1 MSFIAEKLKTIHQR
15 QEQVA
20 GEEEDR
26 SSSPRTVTRFRFDV
40 DRVMQQVRSKIF
52 GQDEAVGRLEEMLRV
67 VWSDISEPSRP
78 LYVALFLGPTGVGKT
93 ETVRALA
100 EAIHGSAEAF
110 CRIDMNTLAQE
121 HYAAALTGAPPGYV
135 GSKEGMSL
143 FDMQRIEGSYGKPGI
158 VLFDELEKANDQV
171 IYSLLGVLDN
181 GMMVLSSGEKTI
193 NFRNSIIFMT
203 SNLGAQDITEFAD
216 GSLKAFW
223 KKLGWYAQPRHW
235 GASERELLRT
245 IVQKKTERRFSPE
258 FINRIDDVY
267 VFRWLGR
274 DGLGPILDSLLDSL
288 NRRVLKHRC
297 MVQLDP
303 SAKELVA
310 SFGFDKQYGARSL
323 KRAVRT
329 CIEIPLARLLGNRRQ
344 DDPFVTYYVRGKRNG
359 LEWYEDDERLVYEA
373 REVTR

>member
-15 QEQVA
+15 QEQAA
-20 GEEEDR
+20 GEEENR
-26 SSSPRTVTRFRFDV
+26 SSSPRAVTRFRFDV

-67 VWSDISEPSRP
+67 VWSDISEPTRP

-121 HYAAALTGAPPGYV
+121 HYAAALNGAPPGYV
-135 GSKEGMSL
+135 GSKEGTSL
-143 FDMQRIEGSYGKPGI
+143 FDTQRIEGSYGKPGI

-216 GSLKAFW
+216 GSLKDFW

-235 GASERELLRT
+235 GASEQELLRT

-258 FINRIDDVY
+258 FINRIDDIY
-267 VFRWLGR
+267 VFNWLRR

-297 MVQLDP
+297 MVLLDP

-310 SFGFDKQYGARSL
+310 SLGFDKKYGARSL

-329 CIEIPLARLLGNRRQ
+329 CVEIPLAQLLGNRRQ
-344 DDPFVTYYVRGKRNG
+344 DEPFVTYYVRGKRKG
-359 LEWYEDDERLVYEA
+359 LAWYEDAERLVYEA
-373 REVTR
+373 KEVTR